1 MKTAVKVIA
10 INLIGILII
19 LALYE
24 GFLFAL
30 IRHPDLLRKCPM
42 GLRNSVGYLY
52 NNGDRRIIQFSPD
65 CARFDENL
73 GYTLKPGQ
81 CFFSGN
87 EFSNTYRVNRAGLR
101 DDEASLDHPEIIITG
116 DSFAMGWGV
125 EQEETYAQ
133 LLERRTGLRVLN
145 AAISSYGTARE
156 MLALRRIPTDRL
168 RFLIIQYCGNDQ
180 EENLSFYLNGN
191 RLNTMSED
199 QYRHYAALDA
209 RDKSYAPGKYLK
221 MQIEK
226 RVKERERKKS
236 QASKPAG
243 PDEVDLFI
251 NAVTQ
256 SGVNL
261 QKVQLIVFTMNGRI
275 ADDNRAFPAA
285 LKKKIAGGNYPDYI
299 RRMIVLDL
307 SDVLNERNFYVLDD
321 HMNRSGHEIV
331 ADVLYQTLS
340 R

>member
-10 INLIGILII
+10 INLIGVLII

-42 GLRNSVGYLY
+42 KLRNSIGYLY
-52 NNGDRRIIQFSPD
+52 NNGDRRVIQFSPD

-73 GYTLKPGQ
+73 GYTLRPGN
-81 CFFSGN
+81 CVFSGN
-87 EFSNTYRVNRAGLR
+87 EFSNTYQVNNAGLR
-101 DDEASLDHPEIIITG
+101 DDEMSLDHPLIIATG

-125 EQEETYAQ
+125 DQEETYAQ
-133 LLERRTGLRVLN
+133 ILERRTGRRVLN

-156 MLALRRIPTDRL
+156 MLALRKIPTDKL
-168 RFLIIQYCGNDQ
+168 RYLIIQYCENDH

-191 RLNTMSED
+191 ALHTMSAD
-199 QYRHYAALDA
+199 QYRHYTALDA
-209 RDKSYAPGKYLK
+209 LDKSYFPGKYLR

-226 RVKERERKKS
+226 RLKEIRRPRHGT
-236 QASKPAG
+236 SKPV
-243 PDEVDLFI
+243 DLDDVDLFI

-261 QKVQLIVFTMNGRI
+261 NKVQLIVFAMNGRI
-275 ADDNRAFPAA
+275 ADDNRTFPAA
-285 LKKKIAGGNYPDYI
+285 LKKKIAGGSYPDYI

-307 SDVLNERNFYVLDD
+307 SDVLHEKNFYVLDD

-331 ADVLYQTLS
+331 ADVLYQTIS
-340 R
+340 H